1 MSGGAIETFDYV
13 VVGAGASGCAV
24 AGRLAAMPGV
34 RVAVLEAGRAGQA
47 ADRNDSAATIRTNGH
62 PFYDWKLVSQP

>member
-34 RVAVLEAGRAGQA
+34 RVAVLEAGRAG
-47 ADRNDSAATIRTNGH
+47 RLRIETIPAATIHTNGH
-62 PFYDWKLVSQP
+62 P